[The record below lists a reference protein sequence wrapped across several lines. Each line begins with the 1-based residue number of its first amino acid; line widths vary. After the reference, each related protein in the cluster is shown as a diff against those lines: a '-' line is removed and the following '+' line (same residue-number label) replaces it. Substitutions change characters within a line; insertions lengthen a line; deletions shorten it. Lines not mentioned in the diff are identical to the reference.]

1 MCGKNW
7 IFSIQASLHY
17 EFIQIPFI
25 CLFEYSGDREVFGNI
40 TYWYIHKNKC
50 WVYAYWHWLNLQWCL
65 SQLHPFIIITLILW
79 HLETSWSTSTTR
91 TWPKSKATRST
102 IMSVCIFSTLI
113 FFSVRD
119 IEVREGTSMWWL
131 NLWTAAL
138 QREFTWCTE

>member
-1 MCGKNW
+1 MLIFANRKHWNVWYKLNFLNSGFIALW
-7 IFSIQASLHY
+7 IHSNT
-17 EFIQIPFI
+17 I

-50 WVYAYWHWLNLQWCL
+50 WVYDYWHWLNLQWCL

-119 IEVREGTSMWWL
+119 IEVREGTSM
-131 NLWTAAL
+131 
-138 QREFTWCTE
+138 

>member
-1 MCGKNW
+1 MNFLNSGFIALW
-7 IFSIQASLHY
+7 IHSNT
-17 EFIQIPFI
+17 I

-113 FFSVRD
+113 FFSVPCSD
-119 IEVREGTSMWWL
+119 WTYGPLLFRESLLGAL
-131 NLWTAAL
+131 NKLEKSK
-138 QREFTWCTE
+138 QMKFKQMN

>member
-1 MCGKNW
+1 MLLNADFCKSYLNTEMCGKNW
-7 IFSIQASLHY
+7 IFSIQASLRY
-17 EFIQIPFI
+17 EFIQIPFVYLNI
-25 CLFEYSGDREVFGNI
+25 GDREVFGNI

-79 HLETSWSTSTTR
+79 HLETSWSTSTTC

-119 IEVREGTSMWWL
+119 IEVREGTSM
-131 NLWTAAL
+131 
-138 QREFTWCTE
+138 

>member
-1 MCGKNW
+1 MLIFANRKHWNVWYKLNFLNSGFIALW
-7 IFSIQASLHY
+7 IHSNT
-17 EFIQIPFI
+17 I

-50 WVYAYWHWLNLQWCL
+50 WVYDYWHWLNLQWCL

-102 IMSVCIFSTLI
+102 VMSVCIFSTLI

-119 IEVREGTSMWWL
+119 IEVREGTSM
-131 NLWTAAL
+131 
-138 QREFTWCTE
+138 